1 MSVMT
6 KHKTITWMWIDVV
19 REVILWVLDHGYIIV
34 GIIEGVKVIINH
46 MVPKA
51 PKSAEAGGIAIDIW
65 WPEIGRYYAQD
76 IAKGHFIVNELIL
89 EIGGREIV

>member
-1 MSVMT
+1 
-6 KHKTITWMWIDVV
+6 
-19 REVILWVLDHGYIIV
+19 
-34 GIIEGVKVIINH
+34 